1 MFESGILEVGMLI
14 CFAVAWPVSIIRSLK
29 SRTARGKSIGFSIIV
44 IIGYL
49 MGIANKIF
57 TDQINYVLAFYIF
70 NLALVAVDMAVWLR
84 NNRLDQE
91 EKIQK
96 EGTR

>member
-70 NLALVAVDMAVWLR
+70 NLALVAVDIAVWLR